1 MPRDRAAPHP
11 GKETSMHNTT
21 RRASALL
28 AALALMPLAGAAAAS
43 GAETFP
49 DKPLRLVVPFTPGG
63 TTDILARLVGQ
74 KLGDA
79 LGQTVVVDNRPG
91 AGGNIG
97 ADAVAKAAP
106 DGYTLLMGTLGTQ
119 VTNQFI
125 YARMPYDSAR
135 DFAPVTLV
143 ANSPNVLMTN
153 ATLPVSSVADVIALA
168 KREPGKINYAS
179 TSTGGSPHL
188 SGELLDSMAGIKM
201 QHVPYKGAA
210 PAMTDLLAGQVNL
223 MFDNLPSALAQI
235 QSGKVKA
242 LAITGKQRSPILPKV
257 PTVRES
263 GLPGYEVNSWFGLL
277 APAGTPADRINKLQ
291 QAVAKALAQPEVR
304 QRIEQLGAEP
314 GGDGPAAFAAVIRAD
329 TTKWSAVIRQAGIQ
343 AQ

>member
-1 MPRDRAAPHP
+1 MKRHSLA
-11 GKETSMHNTT
+11 
-21 RRASALL
+21 RRALL
-28 AALALMPLAGAAAAS
+28 AAMAMLGAAAIPATPAVA
-43 GAETFP
+43 AEAFP
-49 DKPLRLVVPFTPGG
+49 GKPIRLIVPFTPGG
-63 TTDILARLVGQ
+63 TTDILARLVAQ
-74 KLGDA
+74 KTGEA
-79 LGQTVVVDNRPG
+79 LGQPMVVENRPG

-97 ADAVAKAAP
+97 AEAAARSAA

-125 YARMPYDSAR
+125 YPRMPYDSAK

-143 ANSPNVLMTN
+143 ANSPNVLLIN
-153 ATLPVSSVADVIALA
+153 STLPANSIGELIALA
-168 KREPGKINYAS
+168 RREPGKINYAS

-188 SGELLDSMAGIKM
+188 SGELLSMMAGVKM

-235 QSGKVKA
+235 QGGKIKA
-242 LAITGKQRSPILPKV
+242 LAVTGVKRASVLPSV

-263 GLPGYEVNSWFGLL
+263 GLPDYEVNSWFGLL
-277 APAGTPADRINKLQ
+277 APAGTPPERVRQLQ
-291 QAVAKALAQPEVR
+291 QAVDKVLAMPDVR
-304 QRIEQLGAEP
+304 KRIQELGAEP
-314 GGDGPAAFAAVIRAD
+314 GGEGSAAFAAQIKADTDKWARVIR
-329 TTKWSAVIRQAGIQ
+329 SAGIK

>member
-1 MPRDRAAPHP
+1 MSAALSAP
-11 GKETSMHNTT
+11 S
-21 RRASALL
+21 ASA
-28 AALALMPLAGAAAAS
+28 
-43 GAETFP
+43 AETFP
-49 DKPLRLVVPFTPGG
+49 SKPLRLVVPFTPGG
-63 TTDILARLVGQ
+63 TTDILARLVAQ
-74 KLGDA
+74 KAGEV
-79 LGQTVVVDNRPG
+79 LGQSIVVDNRPG

-97 ADAVAKAAP
+97 AEAVARSAP

-125 YARMPYDSAR
+125 YARMPYDSAK
-135 DFAPVTLV
+135 DFTPVTLV
-143 ANSPNVLMTN
+143 ANSPNVLLIN
-153 ATLPVSSVADVIALA
+153 STLKAQTIGELIALA

-188 SGELLDSMAGIKM
+188 SGELLNMMAGTSM

-235 QSGKVKA
+235 QAGKVKA
-242 LAITGKQRSPILPKV
+242 LAVTGVRRASVLPSV

-277 APAGTPADRINKLQ
+277 VPAGTPPERVRHLQ
-291 QAVAKALAQPEVR
+291 QAVDKVLAMPEVR

-314 GGDGPAAFAAVIRAD
+314 GGEGSAAFAKEIGSDTEKWSRVIR
-329 TTKWSAVIRQAGIQ
+329 TAGIK

>member
-1 MPRDRAAPHP
+1 MKHHSPA
-11 GKETSMHNTT
+11 
-21 RRASALL
+21 RRALL
-28 AALALMPLAGAAAAS
+28 AAMAVLCGAAVPAMSAIAAE
-43 GAETFP
+43 AFP
-49 DKPLRLVVPFTPGG
+49 SRPIRLIVPFTPGG
-63 TTDILARLVGQ
+63 TTDILARLVAQ
-74 KLGDA
+74 KAGEV
-79 LGQTVVVDNRPG
+79 LGQPMVVENRPG

-97 ADAVAKAAP
+97 AEAAARSAA

-125 YARMPYDSAR
+125 YPRMPYDSAK

-143 ANSPNVLMTN
+143 ANSPNVLLVN
-153 ATLPVSSVADVIALA
+153 GTLPANSIGELIALA

-188 SGELLDSMAGIKM
+188 SGELLNMMAGVRM

-235 QSGKVKA
+235 QGGKIKA
-242 LAITGKQRSPILPKV
+242 LAVTGVKRASVLPSV

-263 GLPGYEVNSWFGLL
+263 GLPDYEVNSWFGLL
-277 APAGTPADRINKLQ
+277 APAGTPTERVRQLQ
-291 QAVAKALAQPEVR
+291 QAVDKVLAMPEVR
-304 QRIEQLGAEP
+304 KRIQELGAEP
-314 GGDGPAAFAAVIRAD
+314 GGEGSAAFAAQIKADTDKWSRVIR
-329 TTKWSAVIRQAGIQ
+329 SAGIK

>member
-1 MPRDRAAPHP
+1 
-11 GKETSMHNTT
+11 
-21 RRASALL
+21 
-28 AALALMPLAGAAAAS
+28 
-43 GAETFP
+43 
-49 DKPLRLVVPFTPGG
+49 
-63 TTDILARLVGQ
+63 
-74 KLGDA
+74 
-79 LGQTVVVDNRPG
+79 
-91 AGGNIG
+91 
-97 ADAVAKAAP
+97 
-106 DGYTLLMGTLGTQ
+106 MGTLGTQ

-125 YARMPYDSAR
+125 YARMPYDSAK

-143 ANSPNVLMTN
+143 ANSPNVLLVN
-153 ATLPVSSVADVIALA
+153 STLPANSVGELIALA

-188 SGELLDSMAGIKM
+188 SGELLNAMAGTTM

-235 QSGKVKA
+235 QAGKVKA
-242 LAITGKQRSPILPKV
+242 LAVTSIKRASVLPAV

-277 APAGTPADRINKLQ
+277 APAGTPPERVRQIQ
-291 QAVAKALAQPEVR
+291 QAVDKALAMPDVR
-304 QRIEQLGAEP
+304 KRIEQLGAEP
-314 GGDGPAAFAAVIRAD
+314 GGEGSAAFAAEIKAD
-329 TTKWSAVIRQAGIQ
+329 TDKWSRVIKSAGIK

>member
-1 MPRDRAAPHP
+1 MKFLPFACAMFAA
-11 GKETSMHNTT
+11 TL
-21 RRASALL
+21 SAL
-28 AALALMPLAGAAAAS
+28 PAGA
-43 GAETFP
+43 AETFP
-49 DKPLRLVVPFTPGG
+49 SKPLRLVVPFTPGG
-63 TTDILARLVGQ
+63 TTDILARLVAQ
-74 KLGDA
+74 KTGEV
-79 LGQTVVVDNRPG
+79 LGQSIVVDNRPG

-97 ADAVAKAAP
+97 AEAVARSAP

-125 YARMPYDSAR
+125 YARMPYDSAK

-143 ANSPNVLMTN
+143 ANSPNVLLIN
-153 ATLPVSSVADVIALA
+153 STLDAHSIGELIALA
-168 KREPGKINYAS
+168 RREPGKINYAS

-188 SGELLDSMAGIKM
+188 SGELLNMMAGTRM

-235 QSGKVKA
+235 QAGKVKA
-242 LAITGKQRSPILPKV
+242 LAVTGTKRASVLPSV

-277 APAGTPADRINKLQ
+277 VPAGTPPERVRQLQ
-291 QAVAKALAQPEVR
+291 QAVDKVLAMPEVKR
-304 QRIEQLGAEP
+304 RIEELGAEP
-314 GGDGPAAFAAVIRAD
+314 GGEGSAAFAKQIGGDTEKWSRVIR
-329 TTKWSAVIRQAGIQ
+329 TAGIV

>member
-1 MPRDRAAPHP
+1 MQNLP
-11 GKETSMHNTT
+11 
-21 RRASALL
+21 RRAPALL
-28 AALALMPLAGAAAAS
+28 AALVLVTLAGTGAR
-43 GAETFP
+43 AETFP

-63 TTDILARLVGQ
+63 TTDILARVVGQ

-79 LGQTVVVDNRPG
+79 LGQPVVIDNRPG

-97 ADAVAKAAP
+97 AEVVAKAAP

-119 VTNQFI
+119 VTNQFL

-153 ATLPVSSVADVIALA
+153 ATLPVGSVADVIALA
-168 KREPGKINYAS
+168 RREPGKINYAS

-188 SGELLDSMAGIKM
+188 SGELLDRMAGITM

-235 QSGKVKA
+235 QAGKVRA
-242 LAITGKQRSPILPKV
+242 LAVTGKQRSAVLPEV
-257 PTVRES
+257 PTFAES

-277 APAGTPADRINKLQ
+277 APAGTPAERVGKLQ
-291 QAVAKALAQPEVR
+291 QAVAKVLALPEVR
-304 QRIEQLGAEP
+304 QRIQQLGAEP
-314 GGDGPAAFAAVIRAD
+314 GGDSPAAFAAILRAD
-329 TTKWSAVIRQAGIQ
+329 TAKWSAVIRQAGITVQ
-343 AQ
+343 

>member
-1 MPRDRAAPHP
+1 MFAA
-11 GKETSMHNTT
+11 TL
-21 RRASALL
+21 SAL
-28 AALALMPLAGAAAAS
+28 PAGA
-43 GAETFP
+43 AETFP
-49 DKPLRLVVPFTPGG
+49 SKPLRLVVPFTPGG
-63 TTDILARLVGQ
+63 TTDILARLVAQ
-74 KLGDA
+74 KTGEV
-79 LGQTVVVDNRPG
+79 LGQSIVVDNRPG

-97 ADAVAKAAP
+97 AEAVARSTP

-125 YARMPYDSAR
+125 YARMPYDSAK
-135 DFAPVTLV
+135 DFTPVTLV
-143 ANSPNVLMTN
+143 ANSPNVLLIN
-153 ATLPVSSVADVIALA
+153 STLDAHSIGELIALA
-168 KREPGKINYAS
+168 RREPGKINYAS

-188 SGELLDSMAGIKM
+188 SGELLNMMAGTRM

-235 QSGKVKA
+235 QAGKVKA
-242 LAITGKQRSPILPKV
+242 LAVTGTKRASVLPSV

-277 APAGTPADRINKLQ
+277 VPAGTPPERVRQLQ
-291 QAVAKALAQPEVR
+291 QAVDKVLAMPEVKR
-304 QRIEQLGAEP
+304 RIEELGAEP
-314 GGDGPAAFAAVIRAD
+314 GGEGSAAFAKQIGGDTEKWSRVIR
-329 TTKWSAVIRQAGIQ
+329 TAGIV

>member
-1 MPRDRAAPHP
+1 MITFPRQR
-11 GKETSMHNTT
+11 
-21 RRASALL
+21 LL
-28 AALALMPLAGAAAAS
+28 AAVLPLLCIAANAPAGATEA
-43 GAETFP
+43 FP
-49 DKPLRLVVPFTPGG
+49 TKPIRLVVPFTPGG
-63 TTDILARLVGQ
+63 TTDILARLIAQ
-74 KLGDA
+74 KSGEV
-79 LGQTVVVDNRPG
+79 LGQSVIVDNRPG

-97 ADAVAKAAP
+97 AEAVARATP

-125 YARMPYDSAR
+125 YARMPYDSAK

-143 ANSPNVLMTN
+143 ANSPNVLLVN
-153 ATLPVSSVADVIALA
+153 STLPANSVGELIALA

-188 SGELLDSMAGIKM
+188 SGELLNAMAGTTM

-235 QSGKVKA
+235 QAGKVKA
-242 LAITGKQRSPILPKV
+242 LAVTSIKRASVLPAV

-277 APAGTPADRINKLQ
+277 APAGTPPERVRQIQ
-291 QAVAKALAQPEVR
+291 QAVDKALAMPDVR
-304 QRIEQLGAEP
+304 KRIEQLGAEP
-314 GGDGPAAFAAVIRAD
+314 GGEGSAAFAAEIKAD
-329 TTKWSAVIRQAGIQ
+329 TEKWSRVIKSAGIK

>member
-1 MPRDRAAPHP
+1 MITFPRQR
-11 GKETSMHNTT
+11 
-21 RRASALL
+21 LL
-28 AALALMPLAGAAAAS
+28 AAVLPLLCIAASAPAGATEA
-43 GAETFP
+43 FP
-49 DKPLRLVVPFTPGG
+49 TKPIRLVVPFTPGG
-63 TTDILARLVGQ
+63 TTDILARLIAQ
-74 KLGDA
+74 KSGEV
-79 LGQTVVVDNRPG
+79 LGQSVIVDNRPG

-97 ADAVAKAAP
+97 AEAVARATP

-125 YARMPYDSAR
+125 YARMPYDSAK

-143 ANSPNVLMTN
+143 ANSPNVLLVN
-153 ATLPVSSVADVIALA
+153 STLPANSVGELIALA

-188 SGELLDSMAGIKM
+188 SGELLNAVAGTTM

-235 QSGKVKA
+235 QAGKVKA
-242 LAITGKQRSPILPKV
+242 LAVTSIKRASVLPAV

-277 APAGTPADRINKLQ
+277 APAGTPPERVRQIQ
-291 QAVAKALAQPEVR
+291 QAVDKALAMPDVR
-304 QRIEQLGAEP
+304 KRIEQLGAEP
-314 GGDGPAAFAAVIRAD
+314 GGEGSAAFAAEIKAD
-329 TTKWSAVIRQAGIQ
+329 TEKWSRVIKSAGIK

>member
-1 MPRDRAAPHP
+1 MKRHFHA
-11 GKETSMHNTT
+11 
-21 RRASALL
+21 RRALL
-28 AALALMPLAGAAAAS
+28 AAIAVLCSVTVPAMSAMSANAAEA
-43 GAETFP
+43 FP
-49 DKPLRLVVPFTPGG
+49 SRPIRLIVPFTPGG
-63 TTDILARLVGQ
+63 TTDILARLVAQ
-74 KLGDA
+74 KAGDV
-79 LGQTVVVDNRPG
+79 LGQPMVVENRPG

-97 ADAVAKAAP
+97 AEAAARSAA

-125 YARMPYDSAR
+125 YPRMPYDSAK

-143 ANSPNVLMTN
+143 ANSPNVLLVN
-153 ATLPVSSVADVIALA
+153 STLPANSIGELIGLA
-168 KREPGKINYAS
+168 RREPGKINYAS

-188 SGELLDSMAGIKM
+188 SGELLNMMAGIKM

-235 QSGKVKA
+235 QGGRIKA
-242 LAITGKQRSPILPKV
+242 LAVTGVKRASVLPSV

-263 GLPGYEVNSWFGLL
+263 GLPDYEVNSWFGLL
-277 APAGTPADRINKLQ
+277 APAGTPPERMRQLQ
-291 QAVAKALAQPEVR
+291 QAVDKVLAMPDVR
-304 QRIEQLGAEP
+304 KRIQELGAEP
-314 GGDGPAAFAAVIRAD
+314 GGEGSAAFAAQIKADTDKWSRVIR
-329 TTKWSAVIRQAGIQ
+329 TAGIK

>member
-1 MPRDRAAPHP
+1 MQRHSRQ
-11 GKETSMHNTT
+11 
-21 RRASALL
+21 RRAVV
-28 AALALMPLAGAAAAS
+28 AALATLPALCAWSAPACAAEA
-43 GAETFP
+43 FP
-49 DKPLRLVVPFTPGG
+49 SRPIRLVVPFTPGG
-63 TTDILARLVGQ
+63 TTDILARLVAQ
-74 KLGDA
+74 KAGET
-79 LGQTVVVDNRPG
+79 LGQQIVVDNRPG

-97 ADAVAKAAP
+97 AEAVARSAA

-125 YARMPYDSAR
+125 YPRMPYDSTR
-135 DFAPVTLV
+135 DFVPVTLV
-143 ANSPNVLMTN
+143 ANSPNVLLVNSTLN
-153 ATLPVSSVADVIALA
+153 ARSVGELVTLAR
-168 KREPGKINYAS
+168 REPGKINYAS

-188 SGELLDSMAGIKM
+188 SGELLNMMAGVSM

-235 QSGKVKA
+235 QAGKVTA
-242 LAITGKQRSPILPKV
+242 LAVTSARRASVLPSV

-277 APAGTPADRINKLQ
+277 APAGTPPERVRQLQ
-291 QAVAKALAQPEVR
+291 QAVDKVLATPDVR
-304 QRIEQLGAEP
+304 KRIEQLGAEP
-314 GGDGPAAFAAVIRAD
+314 GGEGSAAFAAQIRSD
-329 TTKWSAVIRQAGIQ
+329 TEKWSRVIQTAGIK

>member
-1 MPRDRAAPHP
+1 MITFPRQR
-11 GKETSMHNTT
+11 
-21 RRASALL
+21 LL
-28 AALALMPLAGAAAAS
+28 AAVLPLLCIAASAPAGATEA
-43 GAETFP
+43 FP
-49 DKPLRLVVPFTPGG
+49 TKPIRLVVPFTPGG
-63 TTDILARLVGQ
+63 TTDILARLIAQ
-74 KLGDA
+74 KSGEV
-79 LGQTVVVDNRPG
+79 LGQSVIVDNRPG

-97 ADAVAKAAP
+97 AEAVARATP

-125 YARMPYDSAR
+125 YARMPYESAK

-143 ANSPNVLMTN
+143 ANSPNVLLVN
-153 ATLPVSSVADVIALA
+153 STLPANSVGELIALA

-188 SGELLDSMAGIKM
+188 SGELLNAMAGTTM
-201 QHVPYKGAA
+201 QHIPYKGAA

-235 QSGKVKA
+235 QAGKVKA
-242 LAITGKQRSPILPKV
+242 LAVTSIKRASVLPNV

-277 APAGTPADRINKLQ
+277 APAGTPPERVRQLQ
-291 QAVAKALAQPEVR
+291 QAVDKALAMPDVR
-304 QRIEQLGAEP
+304 KRIEQLGAEP
-314 GGDGPAAFAAVIRAD
+314 GGEGSAAFAAEIKAD
-329 TTKWSAVIRQAGIQ
+329 TEKWSRVIKSAGIK

>member
-1 MPRDRAAPHP
+1 MKRHSPA
-11 GKETSMHNTT
+11 
-21 RRASALL
+21 RRALL
-28 AALALMPLAGAAAAS
+28 AAMAVLCGAAVPAMSAIAAE
-43 GAETFP
+43 AFP
-49 DKPLRLVVPFTPGG
+49 TRPIRLIVPFTPGG
-63 TTDILARLVGQ
+63 TTDILARLVAQ
-74 KLGDA
+74 KAGEV
-79 LGQTVVVDNRPG
+79 LGQPMVVENRPG

-97 ADAVAKAAP
+97 AEAAARSAA
-106 DGYTLLMGTLGTQ
+106 DGYTLVMGTLGTQ

-125 YARMPYDSAR
+125 YPRMPYDSAK

-143 ANSPNVLMTN
+143 ANSPNVLLVN
-153 ATLPVSSVADVIALA
+153 STLPANSIGELIALA

-188 SGELLDSMAGIKM
+188 SGELLNMMAGVRM

-235 QSGKVKA
+235 QGGKIKA
-242 LAITGKQRSPILPKV
+242 LAVTGVKRASVLPSV

-263 GLPGYEVNSWFGLL
+263 GLPDYEVNSWFGLL
-277 APAGTPADRINKLQ
+277 APAGTPPERVRQLQ
-291 QAVAKALAQPEVR
+291 QAVDKVLAMPDVR
-304 QRIEQLGAEP
+304 KRIQELGAEP
-314 GGDGPAAFAAVIRAD
+314 GGEGSAAFAAQIKADTDKWSRVIR
-329 TTKWSAVIRQAGIQ
+329 SAGIK

>member
-1 MPRDRAAPHP
+1 MKRHSPA
-11 GKETSMHNTT
+11 
-21 RRASALL
+21 RRALL
-28 AALALMPLAGAAAAS
+28 AAMAVLCSATVPAMSASAAEA
-43 GAETFP
+43 FP
-49 DKPLRLVVPFTPGG
+49 SRPIRLIVPFTPGG
-63 TTDILARLVGQ
+63 TTDILARLVAQ
-74 KLGDA
+74 KAGET
-79 LGQTVVVDNRPG
+79 LGQPMVVENRPG

-97 ADAVAKAAP
+97 AEAAARSAA

-125 YARMPYDSAR
+125 YPRMPYDSAT

-143 ANSPNVLMTN
+143 ANSPNVLLVN
-153 ATLPVSSVADVIALA
+153 STLAANTIGELIALA

-188 SGELLDSMAGIKM
+188 SGELLNMMAGVKM

-210 PAMTDLLAGQVNL
+210 PAMNDLLAGQVNL

-235 QSGKVKA
+235 QGGRIKA
-242 LAITGKQRSPILPKV
+242 LAVTGVKRASVLPSV

-263 GLPGYEVNSWFGLL
+263 GLPDYEVNSWFGLL
-277 APAGTPADRINKLQ
+277 APAGTPPERLRQLQ
-291 QAVAKALAQPEVR
+291 QAVDKVLAMPDVR
-304 QRIEQLGAEP
+304 KRIQELGAEP
-314 GGDGPAAFAAVIRAD
+314 GGEGSAAFAAQIKADTDKWSRVIR
-329 TTKWSAVIRQAGIQ
+329 TAGIK

>member
-1 MPRDRAAPHP
+1 MKRHSPA
-11 GKETSMHNTT
+11 
-21 RRASALL
+21 RRALL
-28 AALALMPLAGAAAAS
+28 AAMAVLCGAAVPAMSAIAAE
-43 GAETFP
+43 AFP
-49 DKPLRLVVPFTPGG
+49 TRPIRLIVPFTPGG
-63 TTDILARLVGQ
+63 TTDILARLVAQ
-74 KLGDA
+74 KAGEV
-79 LGQTVVVDNRPG
+79 LGQPMVVENRPG

-97 ADAVAKAAP
+97 AEAAARSAA
-106 DGYTLLMGTLGTQ
+106 DGYTLVMGTLGTQ

-125 YARMPYDSAR
+125 YPRMPYDSAK

-143 ANSPNVLMTN
+143 ANSPNVLLVN
-153 ATLPVSSVADVIALA
+153 STLPANSIGELIALA

-188 SGELLDSMAGIKM
+188 SGELLSMMAGVRM

-235 QSGKVKA
+235 QGGKIKA
-242 LAITGKQRSPILPKV
+242 LAVTGVKRASVLPSV

-263 GLPGYEVNSWFGLL
+263 GLPDYEVNSWFGLL
-277 APAGTPADRINKLQ
+277 APAGTPPERVRQLQ
-291 QAVAKALAQPEVR
+291 QAVDKVLAMPDVR
-304 QRIEQLGAEP
+304 KRIQELGAEP
-314 GGDGPAAFAAVIRAD
+314 GGEGSAAFAAQIKADTDKWSRVIR
-329 TTKWSAVIRQAGIQ
+329 SAGIK

>member
-1 MPRDRAAPHP
+1 MSAALSAP
-11 GKETSMHNTT
+11 S
-21 RRASALL
+21 ASA
-28 AALALMPLAGAAAAS
+28 
-43 GAETFP
+43 AETFP
-49 DKPLRLVVPFTPGG
+49 SKPLRLVVPFTPGG
-63 TTDILARLVGQ
+63 TTDILARLVAQ
-74 KLGDA
+74 KAGEV
-79 LGQTVVVDNRPG
+79 LGQSIVVDNRPG

-97 ADAVAKAAP
+97 AEAVARSAP

-125 YARMPYDSAR
+125 YARMPYDSAK
-135 DFAPVTLV
+135 DFTPVTLV
-143 ANSPNVLMTN
+143 ANSPNVLLIN
-153 ATLPVSSVADVIALA
+153 STLKAQTIGELIALA

-188 SGELLDSMAGIKM
+188 SGELLNMMAGTSM

-235 QSGKVKA
+235 QAGKVKA
-242 LAITGKQRSPILPKV
+242 LAVTGVRRASVLPSV

-277 APAGTPADRINKLQ
+277 VPAGTPPERVRQLQ
-291 QAVAKALAQPEVR
+291 QAVDKVLAMPEVR

-314 GGDGPAAFAAVIRAD
+314 GGEGSAAFAKEIGSDTEKWSRVIR
-329 TTKWSAVIRQAGIQ
+329 TAGIK